1 MRSRRAALILAA
13 LAPLI
18 VFADDAPESALTKLR
33 DRQSVLLADEN
44 DWWGGWSD
52 KYYTNGMRFAWT
64 LPDIFTKDEGDFALR
79 RVFFSVGQEMY
90 TPKDTVQLNP
100 TPGTHPYAGLSY
112 GSIGYSFEKN
122 AKLWSV
128 EARFGLI
135 GPDSLTDET
144 QRMWHQTIDSPIP
157 NGWDHQMPDEVAA
170 NLVLEHRRRIAL
182 VGTTDTGWAC
192 DVIPR
197 TAFLV
202 GNIRTEAVLGG
213 QFRAGMN
220 LPAGYGSAPIRQ
232 STAYSTP
239 TISSDVAVYGYVDLQ
254 AEAVAFNYSLDGTLF
269 SDSVSVKTIP
279 WVGQLTVGFAVEWVG
294 VKLSLFQS
302 IRTEEFR
309 GQDHAYVFGGG
320 SASFCF

>member
-64 LPDIFTKDEGDFALR
+64 LPDIFTKDETDSALR

-90 TPKDTVQLNP
+90 TPKDKDPLDP
-100 TPGTHPYAGLSY
+100 APGTHPYAGLSY

-122 AKLWSV
+122 ARLWSV
-128 EARFGLI
+128 AGRFGLI
-135 GPDSLTDET
+135 GPNSLTDET
-144 QRMWHQTIDSPIP
+144 QRMWHQAIDSPAP
-157 NGWDHQMPDEVAA
+157 NGWDHQMPNEVAA
-170 NLVLEHRRRIAL
+170 NLVIEHRRRIAL
-182 VGTTDTGWAC
+182 IGATDSGWAC

-197 TAFLV
+197 ASFLV
-202 GNIRTEAVLGG
+202 GNIRTEAVIGG

-220 LPAGYGSAPIRQ
+220 LPADYGSSPIRQ

-239 TISSDVAVYGYVDLQ
+239 TILSGTAVYGYLDMQ
-254 AEAVAFNYSLDGTLF
+254 AEAVAFNYALDGTLF

-279 WVGQLTVGFAVEWVG
+279 WVGQVTLGVAVEWAG
-294 VKLSLFQS
+294 VKLSLFQA

-320 SASFCF
+320 SAAFCF